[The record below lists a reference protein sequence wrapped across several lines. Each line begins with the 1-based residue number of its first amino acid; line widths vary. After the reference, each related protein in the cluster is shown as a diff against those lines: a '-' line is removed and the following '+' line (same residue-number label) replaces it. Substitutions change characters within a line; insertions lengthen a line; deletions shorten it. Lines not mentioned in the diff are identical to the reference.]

1 VVDFTGIPGNLTICA
16 NPGKIKENMNIHL
29 PNSAFIGNIDP
40 FLKNID
46 FSNKEKLEITANES
60 WIAVHPVV
68 LSMVAALGLPVKPEN
83 IICETLTAKSA
94 HYLQRMG
101 LFKFL
106 GVKSG
111 ISVEEHES
119 AGRFIPLTQIKN
131 SEELSHFIKEIIPL
145 LHLQPAQVDPI
156 RYVVS
161 ELVRNV
167 IEHSGSKDGAI
178 VSAQYY
184 KKSNRIAIGIVDTGA
199 GIKKTINKSHT
210 AFTHMEA
217 IRLALIPG
225 ITGTTK
231 KEGGTEYNAGAGL
244 FFIKTI
250 AKVNHDFFMIYSG
263 DALYKLL
270 KSGSDKLF
278 ADPFQDKHSKSEK
291 LPIWDG
297 TVVGVDIS
305 LDETKEFSELL
316 DLIRGVYSKTVKE
329 RRAAR
334 YKKPKF
340 V

>member
-1 VVDFTGIPGNLTICA
+1 MLFTGIPGILTISP
-16 NPGKIKENMNIHL
+16 NPGKIMINMKIHL

-40 FLKNID
+40 FIKNID
-46 FSNKEKLEITANES
+46 FSNNNKLEITANQK
-60 WIAVHPVV
+60 WIAIHPVV
-68 LSMVAALGLPVKPEN
+68 LSMVAALGFPVNPEN

-101 LFKFL
+101 LFNFL
-106 GVKSG
+106 GINSG
-111 ISVEEHES
+111 LKAEEHEPV
-119 AGRFIPLTQIKN
+119 GRFIPLTQIKN
-131 SEELSHFIKEIIPL
+131 SNELSNFIKEIIPL
-145 LHLQPAQVDPI
+145 LHLQPSQVDPI

-167 IEHSGSKDGAI
+167 IEHSGSQMGAI

-184 KKSNRIAIGIVDTGA
+184 KKSNKIGIGIVDTGV
-199 GIKKTINKSHT
+199 GIKKTINQSH
-210 AFTHMEA
+210 AALTHLDA

-263 DALYKLL
+263 NALYKLL
-270 KSGSDKLF
+270 KTGPNKLH
-278 ADPFQDKHSKSEK
+278 ADPFDDHHSKSED
-291 LPIWDG
+291 LPYWNG
-297 TVVGVDIS
+297 TVVGIDIS

-316 DLIRGVYSKTVKE
+316 DLIREIYSKAVKE
-329 RRAAR
+329 RRKAKYR
-334 YKKPKF
+334 KPKF
-340 V
+340 I

>member
-1 VVDFTGIPGNLTICA
+1 M
-16 NPGKIKENMNIHL
+16 KIYL

-46 FSNKEKLEITANES
+46 FSNKKILEIVANEN

-68 LSMVAALGLPVKPEN
+68 LSLVAALGLPIEPKN
-83 IICETLTAKSA
+83 ITCKTLTAKSA
-94 HYLQRMG
+94 PYLKRMG
-101 LFKFL
+101 LFNFL

-111 ISVEEHES
+111 ISIEEHEP

-145 LHLQPAQVDPI
+145 LHLEPVQVDPI

-167 IEHSGSKDGAI
+167 IEHAASQTGAI

-184 KKSNRIAIGIVDTGA
+184 PKSNRIAIGIVDTGL
-199 GIKKTINKSHT
+199 GIKKTINQSHI
-210 AFTHMEA
+210 AKTHIDA

-231 KEGGTEYNAGAGL
+231 MEGGTEYNAGAGL
-244 FFIKTI
+244 FFIKTM

-263 DALYKLL
+263 NALYKLL
-270 KSGSDKLF
+270 KSGSNKLF
-278 ADPFQDKHSKSEK
+278 ADPFKDNHSKSEN
-291 LPIWDG
+291 LPLWNG
-297 TVVGVDIS
+297 TVVGIDIS
-305 LDETKEFSELL
+305 LNKTKEFSELL
-316 DLIRGVYSKTVKE
+316 GLIRDVYSKTVKE
-329 RRAAR
+329 RRKAR

-340 V
+340 I

>member
-1 VVDFTGIPGNLTICA
+1 M
-16 NPGKIKENMNIHL
+16 KIHL

-46 FSNKEKLEITANES
+46 FSNNSKLEITANQK
-60 WIAVHPVV
+60 WIAIHPVV
-68 LSMVAALGLPVKPEN
+68 LSMVAALGSPVKPESV
-83 IICETLTAKSA
+83 ICETLTAKSA

-106 GVKSG
+106 GINSG
-111 ISVEEHES
+111 LKAEEHEP

-131 SEELSHFIKEIIPL
+131 SDELSNFIKEIIPL
-145 LHLQPAQVDPI
+145 LHLQPTQVDPI

-167 IEHSGSKDGAI
+167 IEHSGSPMGAI

-184 KKSNRIAIGIVDTGA
+184 KKSNRIGIGIVDAGV
-199 GIKKTINKSHT
+199 GIKKTINQSH
-210 AFTHMEA
+210 AALTHLDA

-263 DALYKLL
+263 NALYKLL
-270 KSGSDKLF
+270 KTGPNKLH
-278 ADPFQDKHSKSEK
+278 ADPFDDNHSKSED
-291 LPIWDG
+291 LPYWNG
-297 TVVGVDIS
+297 TVVGIDIS
-305 LDETKEFSELL
+305 LDETKEFSKLL
-316 DLIRGVYSKTVKE
+316 DLIREIYSKAVKE
-329 RRAAR
+329 RKKAKYR
-334 YKKPKF
+334 KPKF
-340 V
+340 I

>member
-1 VVDFTGIPGNLTICA
+1 
-16 NPGKIKENMNIHL
+16 MQIHL

-46 FSNKEKLEITANES
+46 FSNKDKLEITANES

-68 LSMVAALGLPVKPEN
+68 LSIVTALGLSIKPEN
-83 IICETLTAKSA
+83 IICKTLTAKSA

-101 LFKFL
+101 VFKFL
-106 GVKSG
+106 GIESG
-111 ISVEEHES
+111 LTVEEHEP

-131 SEELSHFIKEIIPL
+131 SDKLSYFIKEMIPL
-145 LHLQPAQVDPI
+145 LHLQPVQVDPI
-156 RYVVS
+156 RYVIS

-167 IEHSGSKDGAI
+167 IEHASSQNGAI

-184 KKSNRIAIGIVDTGA
+184 KKSNRIAIGIVDTGV
-199 GIKKTINKSHT
+199 GIKQTINQSHF
-210 AFTHMEA
+210 AKTHLEA

-244 FFIKTI
+244 FFIKAI

-263 DALYKLL
+263 NALYKLL
-270 KSGSDKLF
+270 KSGSNKLF
-278 ADPFQDKHSKSEK
+278 ADPFQDKHSQTED
-291 LPIWDG
+291 LPLWNG

-305 LDETKEFSELL
+305 LNETKEFSKLL
-316 DLIRGVYSKTVKE
+316 DLIRDVYSKTVKE
-329 RRAAR
+329 RRKAR

-340 V
+340 I

>member
-1 VVDFTGIPGNLTICA
+1 M
-16 NPGKIKENMNIHL
+16 KIHL

-46 FSNKEKLEITANES
+46 FSDNGKLEITANES

-68 LSMVAALGLPVKPEN
+68 LSMVAALGLPIKPEN
-83 IICETLTAKSA
+83 IICKTLTAKSA

-101 LFKFL
+101 LFEFL
-106 GVKSG
+106 GIESG
-111 ISVEEHES
+111 IKVEEHES

-131 SEELSHFIKEIIPL
+131 SEELSYFIKEIIPL

-167 IEHSGSKDGAI
+167 IEHANSQTGAI
-178 VSAQYY
+178 VSAQYW
-184 KKSNRIAIGIVDTGA
+184 KKSNRIGIGIVDTGV
-199 GIKKTINKSHT
+199 GIKRTINQSHI
-210 AFTHMEA
+210 AHTHLEA

-231 KEGGTEYNAGAGL
+231 REGGTEYNAGAGL

-250 AKVNHDFFMIYSG
+250 AKVNRDFFMIYSG
-263 DALYKLL
+263 NALYKLL
-270 KSGSDKLF
+270 KTGSSKLH
-278 ADPFQDKHSKSEK
+278 ADPYDDNHSKSDN
-291 LPIWDG
+291 LPFWNG

-305 LDETKEFSELL
+305 LNETKEFSELL
-316 DLIRGVYSKTVKE
+316 DLIRGIYSKTVKE
-329 RRAAR
+329 RRKAR

-340 V
+340 I